1 MKLGLKYVL
10 MKIKPILIVSFFTFS
25 TLTNCVTPNPNRTD
39 KEREGISVI
48 PVSAAKEL
56 LAKHTDNHWV
66 ENPYLDTTVE
76 KRSTATA
83 QSPKSYKII
92 KKYKGQKPVDFIDLV
107 IYPHP
112 SRKKCI
118 VLALRGGKPFDRA
131 ETIDIDENTYEFID
145 IHPKIIC
152 TRSLEEREDIID
164 AIMVLGADYRRR
176 I

>member
-1 MKLGLKYVL
+1 MFI
-10 MKIKPILIVSFFTFS
+10 KIRPILIVSFFTFS
-25 TLTNCVTPNPNRTD
+25 TLTNCATPNPIRTD
-39 KEREGISVI
+39 KEREIEGSVI

-83 QSPKSYKII
+83 QWPKSYKII
-92 KKYKGQKPVDFIDLV
+92 KKYKGKKPVDFIDLV
-107 IYPHP
+107 MYPHP

-118 VLALRGGKPFDRA
+118 VLALRGGRPFDRA

-152 TRSLEEREDIID
+152 TRSSEEREDIID
-164 AIMVLGADYRRR
+164 AIKALGADYRRR